1 MKTSKVKF
9 SKFSKRLFIANLLA
23 TAVFMFV
30 SMVVFISF
38 NHSIDDILIG
48 LLFEFTFLILSSIY
62 IYLNEYFSKLL
73 ASQSKSKKH
82 AQVLLFCFIGISK
95 SMIILLPA
103 ILISILYACHV
114 SVVSTDDLIISLC
127 QAAVFCL
134 LITIISLIKKK

>member
-38 NHSIDDILIG
+38 GQSIDNILIG
-48 LLFEFTFLILSSIY
+48 LLFEFTFLISSSIY
-62 IYLNEYFSKLL
+62 IYLNEYFSIFL
-73 ASQSKSKKH
+73 SQQTNSKKH
-82 AQVLLFCFIGISK
+82 SQVLLFSFIGIAK
-95 SMIILLPA
+95 TLVILLPA
-103 ILISILYACHV
+103 ILISILMACHTSTV
-114 SVVSTDDLIISLC
+114 SKEDLIISLC

-134 LITIISLIKKK
+134 LIIIVSLIKKK